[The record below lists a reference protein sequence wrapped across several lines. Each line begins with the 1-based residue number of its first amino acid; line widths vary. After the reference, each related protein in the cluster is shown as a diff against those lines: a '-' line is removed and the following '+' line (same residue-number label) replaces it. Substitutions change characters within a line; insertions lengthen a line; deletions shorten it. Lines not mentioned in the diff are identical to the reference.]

1 MHHHSYLP
9 VSSIF
14 PWGNLTGNF
23 PKSQSKANTCCYT
36 CDSDRFRAADGSHP
50 APGMTALFPQPTVAR
65 GSGISGD
72 PPRCP
77 GRDKYLSS
85 GSRGCG
91 GAPGCSGG
99 EGWTGPRPP
108 FALAPRDAGL
118 TCWAGRGSGGAGGH
132 ERTASRPPAHQLPGD
147 SAPFR
152 EARCAR
158 PPTSRHSSLWRA
170 HVGSESARAG
180 EGGETGLREAGPA
193 G

>member
-9 VSSIF
+9 VSSIS
-14 PWGNLTGNF
+14 PRGNLTGNF

-36 CDSDRFRAADGSHP
+36 CDRDRFREADGSHP
-50 APGMTALFPQPTVAR
+50 APGTTALFPQPTVAR
-65 GSGISGD
+65 GSGTLRRSATVSG
-72 PPRCP
+72 
-77 GRDKYLSS
+77 GDKHLSP

-99 EGWTGPRPP
+99 EGSTGPWPP
-108 FALAPRDAGL
+108 FALAPRDSGL

-132 ERTASRPPAHQLPGD
+132 ERTASRPPAHQLPGG

-158 PPTSRHSSLWRA
+158 PPTSRHSSRRRA

-180 EGGETGLREAGPA
+180 EGGEMGLRGAGPA